1 MLLARY
7 ATTEGL
13 EILDERGKSVG
24 SVTLPMDPRLFG
36 PEKGTV
42 FLNRTPPVHSL
53 SEGPPRAA

>member
-1 MLLARY
+1 MLLARH

-42 FLNRTPPVHSL
+42 FLNRTPAVHST
-53 SEGPPRAA
+53 SKGPPRAA

>member
-42 FLNRTPPVHSL
+42 FLNRTPPFHFT

>member
-1 MLLARY
+1 MLFAKH

-13 EILDERGKSVG
+13 ELLDERGKSVG

-36 PEKGTV
+36 PEMGTV
-42 FLNRTPPVHSL
+42 FLNRTPPGHSL

>member
-42 FLNRTPPVHSL
+42 FLNRTPLVHFT

>member
-1 MLLARY
+1 MLLARH

-42 FLNRTPPVHSL
+42 FLNRTPTVHST
-53 SEGPPRAA
+53 SKGPPRAA